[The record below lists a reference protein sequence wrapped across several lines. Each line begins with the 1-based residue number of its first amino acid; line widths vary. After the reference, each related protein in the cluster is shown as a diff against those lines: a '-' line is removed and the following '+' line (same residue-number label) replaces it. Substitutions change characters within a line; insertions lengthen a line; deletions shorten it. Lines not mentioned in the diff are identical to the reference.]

1 MKRESYLENYLR
13 MGVMKIK
20 ANMNKGFSLVE
31 LIVVVLIMAIVA
43 VALAPQVM
51 KWVENSRLSKDI
63 DTRNTLRE
71 QCEIAL
77 ADNAAFNCVKDKNY
91 TITMTK
97 TGGTDPTFVY
107 TEDGSTPITPDPD
120 SDAYWGN
127 LLKVT
132 GVNDFDDFQDKF
144 TIKSN
149 PGDDSIVLSVV
160 VYRGGHTIASITGIS
175 GNNDIEID

>member
-1 MKRESYLENYLR
+1 MKNDD
-13 MGVMKIK
+13 
-20 ANMNKGFSLVE
+20 NGFSLVE

-77 ADNAAFNCVKDKNY
+77 ADKEAFDTVKESNY

-97 TGGTDPTFVY
+97 TGDLDPVFVY
-107 TEDGSTPITPDPD
+107 TKDGTTPITPDPET
-120 SDAYWGN
+120 DAYWAN

-132 GVNDFDDFQDKF
+132 GVFDFEDFEDKF
-144 TIKSN
+144 TIKSSAAD
-149 PGDDSIVLSVV
+149 GTIQLKVIV
-160 VYRGGHTIASITGIS
+160 YNGGHTIASITGLT
-175 GNNDIEID
+175 GNDDITIE